1 MTNTSVQLVRL
12 QVHVGHNAAGGYPWL
27 FDNPTSLQTTPT
39 LLTGSPLPK
48 YGLSGRKFI
57 HITKP
62 STSIRQLKDELM
74 GRHERIYHQ
83 YLDIESIR
91 DEHECDLDDDYS
103 VSQIFSDG
111 GIVRVF
117 TNNSM
122 DIASP
127 LTSSKRSPKPKTLE
141 VIVPLA
147 DGLQKRTPTPMLQ
160 NMSNMFSDRQPTGT
174 ANDVVLLPP
183 SNAPM
188 ALRNVSP
195 ASSSRTSAYPEQHK
209 AKRARIDEVERSSSP
224 ELMVLDSQGQLVSGA
239 EDSQPSPSRPT
250 ARFRAIEKSSG
261 RKANVEVM
269 SAQETI
275 IPDSQV
281 PDLQRPPR
289 GPVTDMP
296 RTPLYTVAA
305 KTGEET
311 EPMNLTTNLTS
322 NGTASQLSATP
333 KRAAASMEV
342 VAKHEP
348 QNLSTR
354 SSTNGAGQNS
364 VKLVKKA
371 LESDPGIILKNG
383 VSRPPMKPSSKVAA
397 YSSMPNG
404 TKFARDSMHT
414 KPTKENVLVKSE
426 TIKDDDGIEPEHVI
440 REEETNDDSD
450 SVSGSETDSSSERS
464 SSIETPAA
472 TTPESAAI
480 SQQRSKAEMVRTKT
494 KSEGDKDRHDS
505 HHDDFMEVG
514 EGTDDSES
522 DVSDS
527 ESSGST
533 DSENGGAESTKS
545 DAFKAPTRTPTTG
558 GLQTLPI
565 KLEPVSVEKP
575 ASLAAIVKAPL
586 LEKRVPSFR
595 SLSELAKLG
604 VPDVRES
611 TTGIRAIQSQI
622 TNDQK
627 RAQTNVVAADYDNDT
642 NDSSDS
648 DSGSS
653 SDSDDSQSDDESGI
667 PVNRRASGVMSKQGD
682 EKKKRYS
689 SGFRA
694 LIGT

>member
-48 YGLSGRKFI
+48 YGPSRRKFI

-74 GRHERIYHQ
+74 GRYERIYHQ

-127 LTSSKRSPKPKTLE
+127 LTASERSPNPTTLE

-174 ANDVVLLPP
+174 ANDVVLLSP

-195 ASSSRTSAYPEQHK
+195 ASPSRTSASPELHK

-239 EDSQPSPSRPT
+239 EDSQPTPSRT
-250 ARFRAIEKSSG
+250 TTRFRAIEKPSD
-261 RKANVEVM
+261 RKANVEAM
-269 SAQETI
+269 SAPETI

-281 PDLQRPPR
+281 PDLHRPPR

-296 RTPLYTVAA
+296 RTPLYTVAS

-311 EPMNLTTNLTS
+311 EPMNLTTKLSS

-333 KRAAASMEV
+333 KHSTEA

-348 QNLSTR
+348 QNLATK
-354 SSTNGAGQNS
+354 SSTNGAGQKS

-371 LESDPGIILKNG
+371 LESDPGIILENG
-383 VSRPPMKPSSKVAA
+383 VSRPPMETSSKVAA
-397 YSSMPNG
+397 DSSMPNG
-404 TKFARDSMHT
+404 MKFARDSMHT

-426 TIKDDDGIEPEHVI
+426 TIKDDDGNEPEHVI
-440 REEETNDDSD
+440 SEEETTDDSD

-464 SSIETPAA
+464 PSIEKPAA
-472 TTPESAAI
+472 MKPESAAI
-480 SQQRSKAEMVRTKT
+480 SQQRSKAEMVRTQT
-494 KSEGDKDRHDS
+494 KPERDKDRHDS

-514 EGTDDSES
+514 EGTDDSDS

-533 DSENGGAESTKS
+533 DSENGGSESTKS
-545 DAFKAPTRTPTTG
+545 DALKAPTRTPTTG

-565 KLEPVSVEKP
+565 KPEPVSVQKP

-627 RAQTNVVAADYDNDT
+627 RAQTNVVAADSDT
-642 NDSSDS
+642 NDGSDS

-667 PVNRRASGVMSKQGD
+667 PVNRRASGVMSRQGD

-694 LIGT
+694 LIST

>member
-12 QVHVGHNAAGGYPWL
+12 QVHVGHNAAGGYLWL

-48 YGLSGRKFI
+48 YGPSGRKFI

-62 STSIRQLKDELM
+62 STSIRQLKDELL
-74 GRHERIYHQ
+74 GRYERIYHQ
-83 YLDIESIR
+83 SLDIESIQ

-117 TNNSM
+117 TNNSI

-127 LTSSKRSPKPKTLE
+127 LTASKLPKTFQS
-141 VIVPLA
+141 IVPLA
-147 DGLQKRTPTPMLQ
+147 DGHQKRTPTPMLP
-160 NMSNMFSDRQPTGT
+160 NMSNMFSDRQTKGTG
-174 ANDVVLLPP
+174 NDMVLLSP
-183 SNAPM
+183 SNAPKT
-188 ALRNVSP
+188 LRNISP
-195 ASSSRTSAYPEQHK
+195 ASLSRTNASPEQHK
-209 AKRARIDEVERSSSP
+209 AKRARIGEVERSSSP

-239 EDSQPSPSRPT
+239 EDSQPSPSRTT
-250 ARFRAIEKSSG
+250 ARFRAIEKSSD
-261 RKANVEVM
+261 RTANAEAM
-269 SAQETI
+269 SVQETV
-275 IPDSQV
+275 IPDSQI
-281 PDLQRPPR
+281 PDVQRTPK

-296 RTPLYTVAA
+296 RTPLLTVAS
-305 KTGEET
+305 KDGGET
-311 EPMNLTTNLTS
+311 EPMNLTTKLPSKGTTS
-322 NGTASQLSATP
+322 QRSATP
-333 KRAAASMEV
+333 KRASISTKI

-348 QNLSTR
+348 ENLSTK
-354 SSTNGAGQNS
+354 SSTNGAGQKS
-364 VKLVKKA
+364 VKLMKKA

-383 VSRPPMKPSSKVAA
+383 VSRTLMKPSFKVAA
-397 YSSMPNG
+397 YPSVQNG

-426 TIKDDDGIEPEHVI
+426 TIKDDDGNESEHII

-450 SVSGSETDSSSERS
+450 SESESETDSASERS
-464 SSIETPAA
+464 PSIETPTAIK
-472 TTPESAAI
+472 PESVAI
-480 SQQRSKAEMVRTKT
+480 SQKRSNAEMFRTKT
-494 KSEGDKDRHDS
+494 NAESEKDSDDS
-505 HHDDFMEVG
+505 RHDDFMKVG
-514 EGTDDSES
+514 EGTGDSES

-527 ESSGST
+527 ESSGSE
-533 DSENGGAESTKS
+533 DGGAESTKS
-545 DAFKAPTRTPTTG
+545 EAFKAPTRTPTTG
-558 GLQTLPI
+558 GLQASAI
-565 KLEPVSVEKP
+565 KAEPVSVRKP

-622 TNDQK
+622 TNDRK
-627 RAQTNVVAADYDNDT
+627 RAQTKIVAADSDNDT
-642 NDSSDS
+642 NDSSNS

-653 SDSDDSQSDDESGI
+653 SDSDDDKSDDESGI

-694 LIGT
+694 LFNT

>member
-62 STSIRQLKDELM
+62 STSIRQLKDELI
-74 GRHERIYHQ
+74 GRYERIYHQ
-83 YLDIESIR
+83 YLDIVSIR

-117 TNNSM
+117 PNNSM

-160 NMSNMFSDRQPTGT
+160 NMSNMFSDRQTTGK
-174 ANDVVLLPP
+174 ANDVALLSP

-195 ASSSRTSAYPEQHK
+195 ASSSRISASPEQHK

-239 EDSQPSPSRPT
+239 EDSQPSPLRTT
-250 ARFRAIEKSSG
+250 ARFRAIEKSD

-275 IPDSQV
+275 IPDSQA

-289 GPVTDMP
+289 GPVTDMA
-296 RTPLYTVAA
+296 RTDLYTVAA
-305 KTGEET
+305 KTSGEA
-311 EPMNLTTNLTS
+311 EPMNLTTKLSS

-333 KRAAASMEV
+333 KPAAASTEV

-348 QNLSTR
+348 QNLSTK

-383 VSRPPMKPSSKVAA
+383 VSRPAMKPTSKVAA

-426 TIKDDDGIEPEHVI
+426 TIKDDNGNEPEHVI
-440 REEETNDDSD
+440 SEEETNDDSD

-464 SSIETPAA
+464 PSIETPAA

-480 SQQRSKAEMVRTKT
+480 SQQRSKAEMVKTKT
-494 KSEGDKDRHDS
+494 KPERDKDRHDS

-545 DAFKAPTRTPTTG
+545 DAIKAPTRTPTTG
-558 GLQTLPI
+558 LQTLPI
-565 KLEPVSVEKP
+565 RPEPVSVEKP
-575 ASLAAIVKAPL
+575 ASLAAVVKAPL

-627 RAQTNVVAADYDNDT
+627 RAQTNVVVPDYDNDT

-648 DSGSS
+648 NSGSS
-653 SDSDDSQSDDESGI
+653 SDSDDSLSDDESGI

-694 LIGT
+694 LLST

>member
-12 QVHVGHNAAGGYPWL
+12 QVHVGHNAAGGYLRL

-74 GRHERIYHQ
+74 GRYERIYHRS
-83 YLDIESIR
+83 LDIESIQ
-91 DEHECDLDDDYS
+91 DEHDCDLDDDYS

-117 TNNSM
+117 TNNSI
-122 DIASP
+122 DNASP
-127 LTSSKRSPKPKTLE
+127 LTASKPPKTFQSM
-141 VIVPLA
+141 VPLA
-147 DGLQKRTPTPMLQ
+147 DGHQKRTPTPMLQ
-160 NMSNMFSDRQPTGT
+160 NMSNMLSDRQATGT
-174 ANDVVLLPP
+174 GNDMVLLSP
-183 SNAPM
+183 SIAPKT
-188 ALRNVSP
+188 LRNISP
-195 ASSSRTSAYPEQHK
+195 ASRTNNSPEQHK

-239 EDSQPSPSRPT
+239 EDSQPSPSRTT
-250 ARFRAIEKSSG
+250 ARFRAIEKSS
-261 RKANVEVM
+261 ANVEAM

-275 IPDSQV
+275 IPDSQIL
-281 PDLQRPPR
+281 DGHITPR

-296 RTPLYTVAA
+296 RTPLLTVDA
-305 KTGEET
+305 KDGEET
-311 EPMNLTTNLTS
+311 EPMNSTTKLSS
-322 NGTASQLSATP
+322 NGTASQRTATP
-333 KRAAASMEV
+333 KKLSISTEI

-348 QNLSTR
+348 QNLSTK
-354 SSTNGAGQNS
+354 SSTNGAGQKS

-383 VSRPPMKPSSKVAA
+383 LSRPPMEPSSKVAA
-397 YSSMPNG
+397 YPSMQNG
-404 TKFARDSMHT
+404 TKFASDSRHT
-414 KPTKENVLVKSE
+414 KPTKENVLIKSE
-426 TIKDDDGIEPEHVI
+426 TIKDDDGNESEHI
-440 REEETNDDSD
+440 ISEEETNDDSD
-450 SVSGSETDSSSERS
+450 SESASETNSASERS
-464 SSIETPAA
+464 LSIETPAA
-472 TTPESAAI
+472 IKPESAAI
-480 SQQRSKAEMVRTKT
+480 SQKRSEAEMLRTKIKAE
-494 KSEGDKDRHDS
+494 SDKDSDDS
-505 HHDDFMEVG
+505 RHDDFMEVG

-527 ESSGST
+527 ESSGSE
-533 DSENGGAESTKS
+533 DGGAESTKS
-545 DAFKAPTRTPTTG
+545 EVFKAPTRRPTTG
-558 GLQTLPI
+558 GLQASAI
-565 KLEPVSVEKP
+565 KAEPVSVRKP

-627 RAQTNVVAADYDNDT
+627 RAQTNVVAADSDNLT

-653 SDSDDSQSDDESGI
+653 SDSDDDKSDDESGI
-667 PVNRRASGVMSKQGD
+667 PVNRRASGVMSRQGD

-694 LIGT
+694 LFST